1 MEGIGLKL
9 GEEVFDYKIDLSE
22 HDLGSALGKGEVRD
36 IFSKV
41 GRRHVAH
48 YDRTERADFLIGP
61 DEAGLVSTFIRCLLE
76 AKDLT
81 GHGSHVEIHEGGEV
95 NVFKNPV
102 TGNEFCP
109 FGSSGLI
116 GHDVLEQFVYLKV
129 IVTVIIL
136 NLGEDYLTVVIAGAS
151 HGIVSTKFL
160 RAEV

>member
-1 MEGIGLKL
+1 M
-9 GEEVFDYKIDLSE
+9 
-22 HDLGSALGKGEVRD
+22 
-36 IFSKV
+36 
-41 GRRHVAH
+41 AH
-48 YDRTERADFLIGP
+48 YDCTERADFLIGP

-151 HGIVSTKFL
+151 HGIVSSEFL